1 MSKATGLWL
10 SELILAHLEPLASE
24 AVAIAQAQVPW
35 YQELPVPAV
44 QAIFATT
51 YRILAETCASDDITP
66 MQTYVDR
73 VITDRIHS
81 GVPAEGLIAVATLLE
96 GTIHRLI
103 NRESTADPLWAAQAS
118 RQLMGHTKNLRLLMR
133 GISLRLLMQ
142 TEGRLYF

>member
-35 YQELPVPAV
+35 YQALSAPAV

-51 YRILAETCASDDITP
+51 YRILAETCATDDVTP
-66 MQTYVDR
+66 MQTYVER
-73 VITDRIHS
+73 VIVDRIHS
-81 GVPAEGLIAVATLLE
+81 GVPAEALIALATLLE

-103 NRESTADPLWAAQAS
+103 NRESTADPLRAAQAS
-118 RQLMGHTKNLRLLMR
+118 RQLMGHTKNVRMLMS
-133 GISLRLLMQ
+133 GLNLRLLMQ
-142 TEGRLYF
+142 TQGRLYS